1 VNHTTT
7 RTTKRL
13 YYRLVSVTG
22 NTTTLVTPPAAG
34 TYRIGGG
41 AAAPATRRAWRHLTG
56 IRADAT
62 AEAVTLAVTWTD
74 DVVSNSAITTHGLAG
89 AARST
94 LSAAQ
99 VASGSITGAT
109 SPTTV
114 FAPATG
120 VEGLQG
126 VAVIAWAWQVA
137 LASML
142 IIAAHAAMVLVWGL
156 WCHLVWLWN
165 SPAAR

>member
-1 VNHTTT
+1 MPDVLTAETG
-7 RTTKRL
+7 R
-13 YYRLVSVTG
+13 VTG
-22 NTTTLVTPPAAG
+22 SRSSNRLRREGKVPAVIYGLGMEPIA
-34 TYRIGGG
+34 
-41 AAAPATRRAWRHLTG
+41 
-56 IRADAT
+56 
-62 AEAVTLAVTWTD
+62 LAVTWTD